1 MKEDNVSS
9 YEYDNTTSEECND
22 LMEYLESGT
31 FTNIIW
37 SIFKPYV
44 RGRILYTPNTKATQ
58 KLMAVVN
65 EAFAPVENLRKV
77 TQDYADKYSKS
88 VRKTLLNRD
97 TQEFLKDILIKDGT
111 DSIFDTFSNSPLGNI
126 QWLAKKLVIWSIY
139 LINLVFLTKVF
150 EL

>member
-44 RGRILYTPNTKATQ
+44 RGRILFTPNTKATQ
-58 KLMAVVN
+58 KLMTVVN

-77 TQDYADKYSKS
+77 TQDYADRYSES
-88 VRKTLLNRD
+88 VRKLLVNRD
-97 TQEFLKDILIKDGT
+97 TQELLKDMLITNGT
-111 DSIFDTFSNSPLGNI
+111 DSIFDSFSKSPLGKTSRFLKSLWQNI
-126 QWLAKKLVIWSIY
+126 S
-139 LINLVFLTKVF
+139 
-150 EL
+150 